1 MRLIRSAGR
10 SVATL
15 TALFL
20 LHSAGPGGVA
30 SDEPAGRE
38 AALALARTAASEL
51 SADIRSLL
59 MQELD
64 RGGYEEA
71 VRVCARAAQEKTAAF
86 RARTGHDIRRVSL
99 RYRNA
104 ANAPDDME
112 RPVLESFDRLP
123 RSEVARA
130 EHVEVVEGP
139 EGRTLRYLKPVVTA
153 PLCLRC
159 HGQADEIEPA
169 VRRVIEEK
177 YPADRAT
184 GFRAGDVRGAVS
196 VKVPL
201 AAATAR

>member
-1 MRLIRSAGR
+1 MRLTRSDGRSA
-10 SVATL
+10 ATL
-15 TALFL
+15 TALL
-20 LHSAGPGGVA
+20 LVCWAGPRAAA
-30 SDEPAGRE
+30 SDEPASRE

-104 ANAPDDME
+104 ANAPDDVE
-112 RPVLESFDRLP
+112 RRVLESFDRLP

-130 EHVEVVEGP
+130 EHVEVVDGP
-139 EGRTLRYLKPVVTA
+139 EGRTLSYLKPVVTA

-159 HGQADEIEPA
+159 HGRAEEIEPA
-169 VRRVIEEK
+169 VRKVLDEQ

-184 GFRAGDVRGAVS
+184 GFKAGDVRGAVS
-196 VKVPL
+196 VRVPL